1 VLKIRRVQPN
11 DIFPVIALAYD
22 TLPERYNP
30 SIFNQFYESFPEGF
44 LVALYNHTL
53 IGFLIGIK
61 TTTNTARILMLS
73 VHNNNRKQGIG
84 SALLTQFLSEMK
96 NDQVTQVDLEV
107 RTSNQGALEFYKKQ
121 GFNLQETLRQ
131 FYQNGEDAYSMSKE
145 L

>member
-1 VLKIRRVQPN
+1 MLKIRRVQAD

-44 LVALYNHTL
+44 LVALYHHTL

-61 TTTNTARILMLS
+61 TTKNTARILMLS
-73 VHNNNRKQGIG
+73 VHDNNRKQGIG
-84 SALLTQFLSEMK
+84 SALLKQFLLLMK
-96 NDQVTQVDLEV
+96 NHQIRQVELEV
-107 RTSNQGALEFYKKQ
+107 RTTNKGALDFYLKQ
-121 GFNLQETLRQ
+121 GFIIQEKLCQ
-131 FYQNGEDAYSMSKE
+131 FYQNGEDAFNMKKE

>member
-1 VLKIRRVQPN
+1 VLKIRCVKAN

-44 LVALYNHTL
+44 LVALHDHTL

-61 TTTNTARILMLS
+61 TTKNTARILMLS
-73 VHNNNRKQGIG
+73 VNNNNRKQGIG
-84 SALLTQFLSEMK
+84 SALLKKFLSEMK
-96 NDQVTQVDLEV
+96 NHEIKQVELEM
-107 RTSNQGALEFYKKQ
+107 RTTNEGALKFYIKQ
-121 GFNLQETLRQ
+121 GFILREKLQH

>member
-1 VLKIRRVQPN
+1 VLKIRCVQAN

-44 LVALYNHTL
+44 LVGLHDHTL
-53 IGFLIGIK
+53 VGFLIGIK
-61 TTTNTARILMLS
+61 TTKNTARILMLS
-73 VHNNNRKQGIG
+73 VNNNNRKQGIG
-84 SALLTQFLSEMK
+84 STLLKKFLSEMK
-96 NDQVTQVDLEV
+96 NHEIKQVELEM
-107 RTSNQGALEFYKKQ
+107 RTTNEGALKFYIKQ
-121 GFNLQETLRQ
+121 GFILREKLQH

>member
-1 VLKIRRVQPN
+1 VLKIRCVQAN

-44 LVALYNHTL
+44 LVGLHDHTL
-53 IGFLIGIK
+53 VGFLIGIK
-61 TTTNTARILMLS
+61 TTKNTARILMLS
-73 VHNNNRKQGIG
+73 VNNNNRKQGIG
-84 SALLTQFLSEMK
+84 SALLKKFLSEMK
-96 NDQVTQVDLEV
+96 NHEIKQVELEM
-107 RTSNQGALEFYKKQ
+107 RTTNEGALKFYIKQ
-121 GFNLQETLRQ
+121 GFILREKLQH

>member
-1 VLKIRRVQPN
+1 VLKIRCVQAN

-44 LVALYNHTL
+44 LVALHDHTL
-53 IGFLIGIK
+53 VGFLIGIK
-61 TTTNTARILMLS
+61 TTKNIARILMLS
-73 VHNNNRKQGIG
+73 VNNNNRKQGIG
-84 SALLTQFLSEMK
+84 SALLKKFLSEMK
-96 NDQVTQVDLEV
+96 NHEIKQVELEM
-107 RTSNQGALEFYKKQ
+107 RTTNEGALKFYIKQ
-121 GFNLQETLRQ
+121 GFILREKLQH

>member
-1 VLKIRRVQPN
+1 VLKIRRVQAT

-44 LVALYNHTL
+44 LIAIYNDIL

-73 VHNNNRKQGIG
+73 VKENNRKQGIG
-84 SALLTQFLSEMK
+84 SALLKQFLLEMK
-96 NDQVTQVDLEV
+96 NHRIRQVELEV
-107 RTSNQGALEFYKKQ
+107 RTTNQGALEFYIKQ
-121 GFNLQETLRQ
+121 GFILRDKLHQ
-131 FYQNGEDAYSMSKE
+131 FYQNGEDAYSMRIE

>member
-1 VLKIRRVQPN
+1 VIKIRRVQAT
-11 DIFPVIALAYD
+11 DIFPIIDLAYD

-44 LVALYNHTL
+44 LVALKNQSL

-73 VHNNNRKQGIG
+73 VHDNNRKQGIG
-84 SALLTQFLSEMK
+84 SALLSQFLSEMK
-96 NDQVTQVDLEV
+96 NHQVTQIELEV
-107 RTSNQGALEFYKKQ
+107 RTTNHGALEFYKKQ
-121 GFNLQETLRQ
+121 GFILRDTLRQ
-131 FYQNGEDAYSMSKE
+131 FYQNGEDAYSMNKK

>member
-1 VLKIRRVQPN
+1 MLKIRRVQAD

-44 LVALYNHTL
+44 LVALYHHTL

-61 TTTNTARILMLS
+61 TTKNTARILMLS
-73 VHNNNRKQGIG
+73 VHDNNRKQGIG
-84 SALLTQFLSEMK
+84 SALLSQFLSEMK
-96 NDQVTQVDLEV
+96 NHQITQVELEV
-107 RTSNQGALEFYKKQ
+107 RTTNQGALEFYKKQ
-121 GFNLQETLRQ
+121 GFILRDKLQQ
-131 FYQNGEDAYSMSKE
+131 FYQNGQDAYSMSKE

>member
-1 VLKIRRVQPN
+1 VLKIRHVQAN
-11 DIFPVIALAYD
+11 DIFPVIDLAYD

-44 LVALYNHTL
+44 LVALQNQSL

-61 TTTNTARILMLS
+61 TTTDTARILMLS
-73 VHNNNRKQGIG
+73 VNNNTRKQGIG
-84 SALLTQFLSEMK
+84 SALLKQFISEMK
-96 NDQVTQVDLEV
+96 NQRITKVDLEV
-107 RTSNQGALEFYKKQ
+107 RTTNQGALEFYLKR
-121 GFNLQETLRQ
+121 GFILREKLHQ

>member
-1 VLKIRRVQPN
+1 VLKIQRVQAD

-44 LVALYNHTL
+44 LVAKHDRTL

-61 TTTNTARILMLS
+61 TTPYTARILMLS
-73 VHNNNRKQGIG
+73 VKNNNRKQGIG
-84 SALLTQFLSEMK
+84 SALLKQFLLEMK
-96 NDQVTQVDLEV
+96 NYQIKQVELEV
-107 RTSNQGALEFYKKQ
+107 RTTNQSALDFYLKQ
-121 GFNLQETLRQ
+121 GFILQEKLRQ
-131 FYQNGEDAYSMSKE
+131 FYQNGEDAYSMRKE

>member
-1 VLKIRRVQPN
+1 VLIIRRVQST
-11 DIFPVIALAYD
+11 DIFPVIALAYN
-22 TLPERYNP
+22 TLTERYNP

-53 IGFLIGIK
+53 IGFFIGIK

-73 VHNNNRKQGIG
+73 VNENYRKQGIG
-84 SALLTQFLSEMK
+84 SALLSQFLLELK
-96 NDQVTQVDLEV
+96 NHQAIKVELEV
-107 RTSNQGALEFYKKQ
+107 RTTNQGALEFYKKQ
-121 GFNLQETLRQ
+121 GFILQETLHQ